1 MPILILGRTIQGVGG
16 GGLEALCQIILT
28 DMTTLKERPLWI
40 GVLEFVWAA
49 GSVMGPLVGG
59 VFSQYVS
66 WRWIAWI
73 NLPLLGVAIVLIP
86 PFLTLQS
93 IKQSTKAKLRQLDWI
108 GMPTFITGM
117 TSFMLSITWGG
128 VLFSWTSWKTL
139 LPLILGIMVLLA
151 FTAYESQPVEP
162 MIPYRIFVNRT
173 GAIALS
179 SSFLHGLIVYG
190 VLFYL
195 PIYFEGVIGDKPLR
209 AVVESFPLS
218 LTVTP
223 FAVLAAFAIDYS
235 RRYCWA
241 IWTGWTLT
249 TVGMGLMSLLAQ
261 NSSQTTRSCL
271 QLVAGT
277 GIGILFPALSI
288 PTQAAVKV
296 DDNGLAIGT
305 FVFARQLGA
314 AVGLALGSAIFTN
327 AFKGA
332 LPNNLPDELLPLKS
346 GNNAEN
352 FISELRSLGL
362 TPAEL
367 APVLKAYAQAL
378 KWVWIALT
386 AVGGVGFIASLFMKD
401 ISLENESTGKQVFHD
416 ISSTTELIGTDSQPL
431 GDRSLELKPN
441 ATPGASSPG
450 SSAEAG
456 QITLAEPWY
465 Q

>member
-1 MPILILGRTIQGVGG
+1 MPILILGRTIQGIGG

-28 DMTTLKERPLWI
+28 DMTSLIERPLWI
-40 GVLEFVWAA
+40 GILEFVWGA

-73 NLPLLGVAIVLIP
+73 NLPILGVAIILIP
-86 PFLTLQS
+86 PFLTLQNLKLS
-93 IKQSTKAKLRQLDWI
+93 MKAKLRQLDWI
-108 GMPTFITGM
+108 GVPTFITGM

-139 LPLILGIMVLLA
+139 LRLVLGIIVLLA
-151 FTAYESQPVEP
+151 FAAYESRPVEP
-162 MIPYRIFVNRT
+162 MIPYRIFANRT
-173 GAIALS
+173 GAIALF
-179 SSFLHGLIVYG
+179 SSFLHGLIVWVVVY
-190 VLFYL
+190 YL
-195 PIYFEGVIGDKPLR
+195 PVYLEGVIGDKPLR
-209 AVVESFPLS
+209 AAVEAFPLS
-218 LTVTP
+218 LTLMP

-241 IWTGWTLT
+241 IWTAWALT

-261 NSSQTTRSCL
+261 NSSQANRSCL

-305 FVFARQLGA
+305 FVFARQLGG
-314 AVGLALGSAIFTN
+314 AVGLAVGSAIFTN

-332 LPNNLPDELLPLKS
+332 LPPNLPDDLLPLKS

-367 APVLKAYAQAL
+367 APVLKAYDHAL
-378 KWVWIALT
+378 KWIWIALI
-386 AVGGVGFIASLFMKD
+386 AVGGIGFISCLFMKD
-401 ISLENESTGKQVFHD
+401 ISLENESTGKQVFHN
-416 ISSTTELIGTDSQPL
+416 ISSTTELIGTDNQQL
-431 GDRSLELKPN
+431 GDGVLELEPIP
-441 ATPGASSPG
+441 TPKLTSNTRPV
-450 SSAEAG
+450 
-456 QITLAEPWY
+456 
-465 Q
+465 

>member
-93 IKQSTKAKLRQLDWI
+93 IKLSTKAKLRQLDWI
-108 GMPTFITGM
+108 GIPTFITGM

-139 LPLILGIMVLLA
+139 LPLVLGIMVLLA
-151 FTAYESQPVEP
+151 FAAYESQPVEP
-162 MIPYRIFVNRT
+162 MIPYRIFANRT
-173 GAIALS
+173 GAIALF
-179 SSFLHGLIVYG
+179 SSFLHGLIVWEIIY
-190 VLFYL
+190 YL
-195 PIYFEGVIGDKPLR
+195 PVYLEGVIGDRPLR
-209 AVVESFPLS
+209 AAVESFPLS
-218 LTVTP
+218 LTLMP
-223 FAVLAAFAIDYS
+223 FAVLAAFAIDYC
-235 RRYCWA
+235 RRYCWS

-261 NSSQTTRSCL
+261 NSGQATRSCL

-288 PTQAAVKV
+288 PSQAAVNV

-305 FVFARQLGA
+305 FVFARQLGG
-314 AVGLALGSAIFTN
+314 AVGLAVGSAIFTN
-327 AFKGA
+327 TFKGA
-332 LPNNLPDELLPLKS
+332 LPQNLPGNLLPLKS

-362 TPAEL
+362 APTEL
-367 APVLKAYAQAL
+367 APVLQAYDHAVRR
-378 KWVWIALT
+378 VWIALI
-386 AVGGVGFIASLFMKD
+386 AVSGVGFVACLLMRD
-401 ISLENESTGKQVFHD
+401 ISLENESTGKQVFQNT
-416 ISSTTELIGTDSQPL
+416 SSTTEMMGPDNQPP
-431 GDRSLELKPN
+431 GDPRLELKPN
-441 ATPGASSPG
+441 PTPGAMSD
-450 SSAEAG
+450 
-456 QITLAEPWY
+456 TTRV
-465 Q
+465 